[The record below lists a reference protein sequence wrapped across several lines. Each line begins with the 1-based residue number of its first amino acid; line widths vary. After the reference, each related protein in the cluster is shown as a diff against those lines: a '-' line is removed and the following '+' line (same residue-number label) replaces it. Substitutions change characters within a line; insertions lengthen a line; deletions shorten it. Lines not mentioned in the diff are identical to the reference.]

1 MSSRCRAAAFALRR
15 TVERGRDAGYPQLAQ
30 HVTEHLIGRNVLPG
44 RWSFQVVEEYD
55 DGYYLCFK
63 DVEKLVRQRL
73 TGGRRHVF
81 EAATKE
87 RRRTHGHLAHTAGPP
102 ESVSEP
108 TEE

>member
-1 MSSRCRAAAFALRR
+1 M
-15 TVERGRDAGYPQLAQ
+15 
-30 HVTEHLIGRNVLPG
+30 LPG

-87 RRRTHGHLAHTAGPP
+87 RQRTHGHLAHTAGPP